1 MNDRRGHR
9 KLRLCSNKHFQPK
22 PKRLPVSIPLQDVSA
37 LKVSVPP
44 SFKVSL
50 PMSAYTDAP
59 VESIE
64 TLHGRLKQSAVI
76 PSGT

>member
-9 KLRLCSNKHFQPK
+9 KLRLCSKKHFQPK

-37 LKVSVPP
+37 LKVSVPL
-44 SFKVSL
+44 SFEVSL
-50 PMSAYTDAP
+50 PMSDAP

-64 TLHGRLKQSAVI
+64 MLHGRLKQSAVI
-76 PSGT
+76 PSGI